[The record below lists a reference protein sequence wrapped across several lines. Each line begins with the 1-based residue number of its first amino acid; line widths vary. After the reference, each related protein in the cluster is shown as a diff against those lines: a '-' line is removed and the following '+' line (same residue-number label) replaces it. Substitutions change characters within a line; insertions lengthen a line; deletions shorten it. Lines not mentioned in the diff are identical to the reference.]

1 MDENG
6 PADRD
11 KQDGTSS
18 HRAARIQDVARL
30 ADVSTATVSR
40 ALATPERVSSEA
52 RARVLD
58 AIAKTGYV
66 PNPAARSLRSQKTY
80 MVLVVLP
87 DLANTFFSK
96 ILRGIEERLFEAGY
110 GMIIG
115 DLDGSPEK
123 EAHFAAFTAAGRV
136 DGAILLNGHL
146 FGQSREGRGTPAKAG
161 IPLVALCEAIPSADI
176 PQIEIDNRAAA
187 SRMTQ
192 HLASLGHRSIAYLS
206 GPSSNVLEKERF
218 WGYQDGLKTAGLSFD
233 PTLVLP
239 GDYTIESGVI
249 AGKGLVARSKR
260 PTAVFCTSDEMA
272 IGLMRTL
279 LSAGLKVP
287 EDISVAGFDD
297 IEFAAVAEPALTTIH
312 QPRRELGQAA
322 ASVLIDLLQGRP
334 SPKRIRLETELIV
347 RDSVASLQNS
357 EKTPA
362 KSIRTRAMKPI

>member
-1 MDENG
+1 MDDLEQ
-6 PADRD
+6 ADEAEPEETRV
-11 KQDGTSS
+11 
-18 HRAARIQDVARL
+18 RVARIQDVARL

-40 ALATPERVSSEA
+40 ALATPERVSPEA
-52 RARVLD
+52 RARVLE

-66 PNPAARSLRSQKTY
+66 PNPAARSLRSQKTF

-87 DLANTFFSK
+87 DLSNTFFSK
-96 ILRGIEERLFEAGY
+96 ILRGIEETLFEAGY
-110 GMIIG
+110 GMIIS
-115 DLDGSPEK
+115 DLDGPPEK

-146 FGQSREGRGTPAKAG
+146 FGQSRDGEGQPARIS
-161 IPLVALCEAIPSADI
+161 IPLVALCEAIPGADI

-192 HLASLGHRSIAYLS
+192 HLASLGHRRIAYVS
-206 GPSSNVLEKERF
+206 GPANNILERERF
-218 WGYQDGLKTAGLSFD
+218 LGFQDGLEAAGLPFD
-233 PTLVLP
+233 PALVIP
-239 GDYTIESGVI
+239 GDYTIEAGVR
-249 AGKGLVARSKR
+249 AGHDLVARSTR

-279 LSAGLKVP
+279 FSTGLRVP

-322 ASVLIDLLQGRP
+322 ASALIDLLQGRS
-334 SPKRIRLETELIV
+334 SPKRIRLETELVI
-347 RDSVASLQNS
+347 RDSVASL
-357 EKTPA
+357 
-362 KSIRTRAMKPI
+362 

>member
-1 MDENG
+1 MDESGLLNG
-6 PADRD
+6 LE
-11 KQDGTSS
+11 QDGAAG
-18 HRAARIQDVARL
+18 HRAVRIQDVARL

-40 ALATPERVSSEA
+40 ALATPERVSPEA
-52 RARVLD
+52 RARVLE

-110 GMIIG
+110 GMIIS

-146 FGQSREGRGTPAKAG
+146 FGQSCEGEGTPVKTG

-192 HLASLGHRSIAYLS
+192 HLASLGHRSIAYVG
-206 GPSSNVLEKERF
+206 GPPNNILEKERF
-218 WGYQDGLKTAGLSFD
+218 LGYQNGLRAAGLPFD
-233 PTLVLP
+233 PALVLS
-239 GDYTIESGVI
+239 GDYTIASGMA
-249 AGKGLVARSKR
+249 AGQELAARSTR

-272 IGLMRTL
+272 IGLMRML

-297 IEFAAVAEPALTTIH
+297 IEFAAVTEPALTTIH
-312 QPRRELGQAA
+312 QPRRELGRAA
-322 ASVLIDLLQGRP
+322 ASILIDLLQGRP
-334 SPKRIRLETELIV
+334 SPKRIRLETELV
-347 RDSVASLQNS
+347 LRDSVAAPQNI
-357 EKTPA
+357 EKAPT
-362 KSIRTRAMKPI
+362 KSTRTSAIKPT